1 MARILCS
8 DCKTK
13 IKGDWNHCS
22 QCGQKLERL
31 ERIEGQFKR
40 TSYSSYIFGLLIAVL
55 IFLPLVSILHEGN
68 ESLLSRLKN
77 RGVLAWVEDKASDK
91 YLSAGQYTPEQALM
105 TATGSC
111 RIWIYKDLKSADV
124 ARDNYINENVDF
136 SASWSNVDKVTNT
149 GVVLMSLEPKSYCS
163 EEAASFLNWTLE

>member
-22 QCGQKLERL
+22 QCGQKLVRL
-31 ERIEGQFKR
+31 QKLEAGIKR
-40 TSYSSYIFGLLIAVL
+40 NSMTPIYMWIFIGVL
-55 IFLPLVSILHEGN
+55 VLLPLGGILNEGN
-68 ESLLSRLKN
+68 DDLLSRLKN
-77 RGVLAWVEDKASDK
+77 RGVLAWNEDTSSEQ
-91 YLSAGQYTPEQALM
+91 YRSAGKYEPDQALM

-111 RIWIYKDLKSADV
+111 RIWIYKDLKTADE
-124 ARDNYINENVDF
+124 ARDNYINDNVPF
-136 SASWSNVDKVTNT
+136 AASWSNIDEATKT
-149 GVVLMSLEPKSYCS
+149 GVVLMSLEAKSYCS

>member
-8 DCKTK
+8 NCNTK

-22 QCGQKLERL
+22 QCGQKLERI

-40 TSYSSYIFGLLIAVL
+40 TSLSSYIFALVIAALMIVPLI
-55 IFLPLVSILHEGN
+55 SIVHEGN
-68 ESLLSRLKN
+68 DSLLSRLKN
-77 RGVLAWVEDKASDK
+77 RAVLAWIEDKTSTE
-91 YLSAGQYTPEQALM
+91 YLSAGKYTPEESLM

-111 RIWIYKDLKSADV
+111 RIWIYKDLKSADA
-124 ARDNYINENVDF
+124 ARDNYIDNNVDF
-136 SASWSNVDKVTNT
+136 AASWSNVDKATKT